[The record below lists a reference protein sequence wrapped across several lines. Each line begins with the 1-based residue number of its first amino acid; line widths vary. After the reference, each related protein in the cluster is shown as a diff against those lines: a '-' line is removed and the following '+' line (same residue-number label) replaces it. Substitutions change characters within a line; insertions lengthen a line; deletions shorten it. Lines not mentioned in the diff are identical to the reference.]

1 MAIAK
6 WIGGFLG
13 WITTGSMLGGLL
25 GFFIGSM
32 LDSASGANSDQQ
44 RGNNGSD
51 YGGYGS
57 GQGYGGSYR
66 SDGNRSSDSFSSGF
80 SSSYGGYADE
90 FRTRQGNRNS
100 FLISMLVLASY
111 IIKADGRIMH
121 SEMEFVRQF
130 LRQNFGSK
138 AVDQGNEI
146 LLKLFDEQKH
156 LSPSQIKEA
165 IRKACVD
172 MNLHMDY
179 STRLQLLNFL
189 VLIALADGTL
199 SPEEESA
206 IREVGIYLNISR
218 EDVDSMLHLNKADGD
233 DATLDDAYK
242 VLGVSPDATDA
253 EVKAAYRRMA
263 LKNHPDRVE
272 ALGDDIRKAAE
283 KKFQEINAAKEIIWK
298 SRGL

>member
-44 RGNNGSD
+44 GGDYGSD

-57 GQGYGGSYR
+57 GQGYGGYSGSYR

-130 LRQNFGSK
+130 LRQNFGSE

-146 LLKLFDEQKH
+146 LLKL
-156 LSPSQIKEA
+156 LTN
-165 IRKACVD
+165 R
-172 MNLHMDY
+172 N
-179 STRLQLLNFL
+179 
-189 VLIALADGTL
+189 
-199 SPEEESA
+199 
-206 IREVGIYLNISR
+206 IY
-218 EDVDSMLHLNKADGD
+218 H
-233 DATLDDAYK
+233 
-242 VLGVSPDATDA
+242 
-253 EVKAAYRRMA
+253 
-263 LKNHPDRVE
+263 HH
-272 ALGDDIRKAAE
+272 
-283 KKFQEINAAKEIIWK
+283 K
-298 SRGL
+298 SRRPSARHAST